1 MAFAMAA
8 AAYAGPT
15 FPPLTGRVVD
25 EAGLLTPED
34 RAALTGE
41 LAALEETSTD
51 QLAVVTL
58 KSLQGYPIEDYGYQ
72 LGRAWGIGQK
82 GKDNGVLL
90 IVVPSEHKVRIE
102 VGRGLEPILT
112 DALSSIIINHAI
124 VPEFRKGDFAAGIKA
139 GVRDIKDVLLGDA
152 EAVKERAQGARRGD
166 SPDTMQVIL
175 LIFWICVVLYILYAV
190 VSLRAGRAT
199 SRRCRGPKG
208 RPHRHHPRQLRR
220 LGRRLVERRR
230 WRRRRLVGRRRRFR
244 RRRLVGKLV
253 RIGAGE
259 VEMSLFS
266 GDGGAA
272 RLRRDHAGR
281 AQDLG
286 RDRRRRRRAQRHLP
300 LRSPADRSA
309 RRACSCPGR

>member
-1 MAFAMAA
+1 MPGSASLSRRLARAVACCVALAAMAFAMAA

-58 KSLQGYPIEDYGYQ
+58 KSLQGYSIEDFGYQ

-90 IVVPSEHKVRIE
+90 IVVRSEHKVRIE
-102 VGRGLEPILT
+102 VGRRLEPILT

-124 VPEFRKGDFAAGIKA
+124 VPEFRKGDFASGIKA

-152 EAVKERAQGARRGD
+152 EAVKERARGARRGE

-190 VSLRAGRAT
+190 FRSAQAAQQAGVAGRRAGRT
-199 SRRCRGPKG
+199 VIIPGSSGG
-208 RPHRHHPRQLRR
+208 W
-220 LGRRLVERRR
+220 GGG
-230 WRRRRLVGRRRRFR
+230 WSSG
-244 RRRLVGKLV
+244 
-253 RIGAGE
+253 
-259 VEMSLFS
+259 
-266 GDGGAA
+266 GDGGGGGWSGGGG
-272 RLRRDHAGR
+272 DFG
-281 AQDLG
+281 G
-286 RDRRRRRRAQRHLP
+286 GG
-300 LRSPADRSA
+300 SSG
-309 RRACSCPGR
+309 SW